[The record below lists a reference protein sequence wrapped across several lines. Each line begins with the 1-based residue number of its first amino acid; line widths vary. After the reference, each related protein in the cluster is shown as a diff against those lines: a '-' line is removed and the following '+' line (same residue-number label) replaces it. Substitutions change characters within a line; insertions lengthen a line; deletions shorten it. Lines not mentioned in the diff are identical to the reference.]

1 MCLTFTFKHG
11 TPLPPL
17 PPYVIGASG
26 PDSHHSILLA
36 NRPTQS
42 FLSDIEAESE
52 FFVFFFGNFKSRIE
66 LLSSGGLRHDNR
78 RPYELRQLDFSIL
91 TSPPSGSDAAAAVSH
106 GLTRVIAYVT
116 GPRESAGGVR
126 GLGGGI
132 NSSANGTI
140 NVQISTA
147 PFSGP
152 ERKRVGKSDK
162 KMSDLAYSIQ
172 NTFEPVVMLNLYPRS
187 VIEIYIEVLQ
197 QDGGQSFA

>member
-1 MCLTFTFKHG
+1 M
-11 TPLPPL
+11 
-17 PPYVIGASG
+17 
-26 PDSHHSILLA
+26 
-36 NRPTQS
+36 
-42 FLSDIEAESE
+42 
-52 FFVFFFGNFKSRIE
+52 
-66 LLSSGGLRHDNR
+66 
-78 RPYELRQLDFSIL
+78 
-91 TSPPSGSDAAAAVSH
+91 
-106 GLTRVIAYVT
+106 
-116 GPRESAGGVR
+116 
-126 GLGGGI
+126 GGGI